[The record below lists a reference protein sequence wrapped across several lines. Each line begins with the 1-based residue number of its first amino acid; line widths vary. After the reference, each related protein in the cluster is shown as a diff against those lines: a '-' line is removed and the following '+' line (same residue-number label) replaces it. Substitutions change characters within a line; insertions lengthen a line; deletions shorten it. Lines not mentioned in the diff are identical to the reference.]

1 MPSLLA
7 FPQGVNVGIA
17 HLTLAES
24 CVMEKLYQADC
35 TPDHR
40 KELGG
45 GGRARAIRRRLE
57 RNPQLPM
64 PVLTGSVTSMGTAAV
79 FLSPAPGGRRQRLR
93 FCLEVGKARE
103 EC

>member
-1 MPSLLA
+1 VSWKSCTKQTVLLITGKSWGA
-7 FPQGVNVGIA
+7 
-17 HLTLAES
+17 
-24 CVMEKLYQADC
+24 
-35 TPDHR
+35 
-40 KELGG
+40 
-45 GGRARAIRRRLE
+45 RARVIRRRLE